1 MEKTKEQNLNEPQSP
16 QLNIGAVS
24 SSAFVEISSLYF
36 YSDDTQIQ
44 KHKIDL
50 KEIIGFIVH
59 WRGDSWHI
67 EVKTK
72 EKTGEYDYRSYELS
86 HCVYPRQIAALIANK
101 QCTIISFKNYHN
113 SNNFIENLNKV
124 LKWSEALS

>member
-1 MEKTKEQNLNEPQSP
+1 MSNDIKQTLQCVKADVS
-16 QLNIGAVS
+16 GSAV
-24 SSAFVEISSLYF
+24 VEISSLYF

-50 KEIIGFIVH
+50 KEIIGFIIH

-72 EKTGEYDYRSYELS
+72 ERIGEYEYKSYELS
-86 HCVYPRQIAALIANK
+86 HCVYSKQIAELIANK
-101 QCTIISFKNYHN
+101 ECKIISFKNYHN

-124 LKWSEALS
+124 LKWSESLS